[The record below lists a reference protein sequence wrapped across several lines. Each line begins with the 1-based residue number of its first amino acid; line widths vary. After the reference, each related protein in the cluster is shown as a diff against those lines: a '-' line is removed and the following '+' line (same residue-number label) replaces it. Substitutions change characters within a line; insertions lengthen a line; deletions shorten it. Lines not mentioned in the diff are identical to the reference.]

1 MLRAKDVQELVWELD
16 NTFKD
21 VLGSIISVVSISD
34 SDQKNVCKECF
45 DT

>member
-1 MLRAKDVQELVWELD
+1 MLGAKDVQELVWELD

-34 SDQKNVCKECF
+34 SKEQL
-45 DT
+45 D